1 MPRLFAAVLAAVAL
15 LLATLAGGGGASGAP
30 AAAAPAPAAG
40 LAVTGTGVG
49 MFPAFDPAVTR
60 YAVTSTAATGAV
72 TVQVSTEP
80 GATVRVNGAEAP
92 GGTATVGGLDAGD
105 EISVLVDD
113 TEGTTA
119 YSLVFLP
126 AEFPTLEAVTSGPV
140 TPGHVLLTLGL
151 WVVPGAPFFETAV
164 DEHGVPAYVSRTAGS
179 MDFKRL
185 PNGHYLVARGA
196 AVGTLRG
203 VDYVELDETFTEVAS
218 YRTVGLQNTDG
229 HDMILLPD
237 GSHYLMAYEPDGNG
251 NTDAIVQHISAAG
264 EILFEWNSA
273 DHLDIGAES
282 VSPQPEPDQP
292 GDPVPDW
299 DYAHINSLQVMAD
312 GDLLMSFRH
321 TSSVLKVARTA
332 HDGFEAG
339 EVVWRLGG
347 RDSDFT
353 FADGTAG
360 PCAQHTASELPNGD
374 IMVFD
379 NGSGI
384 GDPLCPNP
392 AEPSGAPIY
401 RVPTRVAVFHL
412 EPGTG
417 GAPGVATTVRSVA
430 KNGWHA
436 IFAGSAEQLPDDH
449 VLVGWAAAVD
459 AIATE
464 VDANDDTVWELTDP
478 HPTRSQRYFTYRATK
493 AVVPDAIDPE
503 VTVTV
508 PGGGV
513 VVQGS
518 AATAKVSCTDR
529 GGSTLQACDVTQVD
543 TSALGDHQVS
553 VTATDGAGNTTT
565 VTRDYTVVPVPQP
578 DGFVKRSGSRTLV
591 GRGVYGGVRE
601 QTLKTSLPRGTR
613 KVVAVVKVRND
624 GDAASRFG
632 LAASKKGRGLAV
644 TFTGLRG
651 KTPRLDPG
659 ETYTL
664 RVEMRRTS
672 RTRPGRTAT
681 AQVRARSLHDDT
693 VTDAVRVQVKVR

>member
-1 MPRLFAAVLAAVAL
+1 MPRLLTAALAAAAL
-15 LLATLAGGGGASGAP
+15 LVATLAGGGGASGSP
-30 AAAAPAPAAG
+30 AAAAPAPATG
-40 LAVTGTGVG
+40 LAVSGTGVG

-60 YAVTSTAATGAV
+60 YAVTSTAATGDV

-92 GGTATVGGLDAGD
+92 GGTATVGGLEDGD

-113 TEGTTA
+113 DAGTTA

-126 AEFPTLEAVTSGPV
+126 ADFPTLEAVTSGPV

-151 WVVPGAPFFETAV
+151 WVVPGAPYFETAV
-164 DEHGVPAYVSRTAGS
+164 DEHGVPAYVQASTGAL
-179 MDFKRL
+179 DLKRL
-185 PNGHYLVARGA
+185 SNGHYLVARGQ

-203 VDYVELDETFTEVAS
+203 VDYVELDETFTEVAR

-264 EILFEWNSA
+264 DVLFSWNSA
-273 DHLDIGAES
+273 DHLDIPAET
-282 VSPQPEPDQP
+282 VFPKPAE
-292 GDPVPDW
+292 GDW
-299 DYAHINSLQVMAD
+299 DYAHINSFQVMAD

-360 PCAQHTASELPNGD
+360 PCAQHTASELPGGD
-374 IMVFD
+374 VMVFD
-379 NGSGI
+379 NGALEAFNAGA
-384 GDPLCPNP
+384 LCPDP
-392 AEPSGAPIY
+392 ADPSSDEMVD
-401 RVPTRVAVFHL
+401 RVPTRVAVFR
-412 EPGTG
+412 PNTTT
-417 GAPGVATTVRSVA
+417 GVATTVRDIRIGDRYAV
-430 KNGWHA
+430 
-436 IFAGSAEQLPDDH
+436 FAGSAEPLAGDH
-449 VLVGWAAAVD
+449 VLIGWASSRDAV
-459 AIATE
+459 ATE
-464 VDANDDTVWELTDP
+464 VDDSDATVWELTDTNP
-478 HPTRSQRYFTYRATK
+478 VANDRYFTYRATK

-518 AATAKVSCTDR
+518 GAAAKVSCTDR
-529 GGSTLQACDVTQVD
+529 GGSTLQTCDVTQVD
-543 TSALGDHQVS
+543 TSTLGDHQVS

-565 VTRDYTVVPVPQP
+565 VTQDYTVVPVPQP
-578 DGFVKRSGSRTLV
+578 DAFVKRSGSRTLV
-591 GRGVYGGVRE
+591 GQGVYGGVKE
-601 QTLKTSLPRGTR
+601 QTLKASLPRGTR
-613 KVVAVVKVRND
+613 KLVAVVKVRND

-644 TFTGLRG
+644 TFAGLRG

-681 AQVRARSLHDDT
+681 AQVRARSLRDDT